1 MKILADSNMPLALEA
16 FSTLGETTLLDGRL
30 ITPEHLRG
38 VDLLFTRSTTKIN
51 AALLEHADRL
61 KFYGSAVIGTD
72 HIDIPLLER
81 RKIPWSAAPGCNAE
95 SVAQYVTT
103 AMLLLA
109 RKNNFKLRGKTLGLV
124 GAGNVGQKII
134 NKICALGM
142 DLLICDPPLLDL
154 AFAHYRDKDPLEPV
168 DFPFGHFE
176 SFSEILPR
184 ADILTLHVPLNTNA
198 ADPCCTHHLLNAKNL
213 RKLKRDAVLIN
224 AARGPVVDNAALLAH
239 LNARPETLC
248 ALDTWEGEPRC
259 DAALA
264 SRVHIATPHIA
275 GYSHEG
281 KVNGTRMVY
290 EAACRSLGIA
300 PTFEFPLPPPP
311 CPEFHAD
318 AARYA
323 NAEDLLCDLCLA
335 TYDLPADDAAFRASF
350 NSAEPAKA
358 FDLLRANY
366 PYRREFSATR
376 AVIKNAAPALQK
388 TLRELGFM

>member
-124 GAGNVGQKII
+124 GAGNVGKKII
-134 NKICALGM
+134 PKARALG
-142 DLLICDPPLLDL
+142 LKILVCDPPLEKNKDSKDCKDSK
-154 AFAHYRDKDPLEPV
+154 DKNNFFNL
-168 DFPFGHFE
+168 
-176 SFSEILPR
+176 SEILPR
-184 ADILTLHVPLNTNA
+184 ADILTLHVPLNKNFD
-198 ADPCCTHHLLNAKNL
+198 DPDCTHHLLNARNL
-213 RKLKRDAVLIN
+213 PSLKSNVLLIN
-224 AARGPVVDNAALLAH
+224 AARGPVIDNAALLAH

-290 EAACRSLGIA
+290 EAACRCLGIA

-323 NAEDLLCDLCLA
+323 DAEDLLCDVCLA

-350 NSAEPAKA
+350 QSAEPAKA
-358 FDLLRANY
+358 FDFLRANY

-376 AVIKNAAPALQK
+376 AVMRNTTPALQK
-388 TLRELGFM
+388 TLCGLGFKT